1 MARSYLKKGH
11 ISPRGEQVQEMR
23 IQLECSFKEQKKDQ
37 AVWDVEGGGES
48 DGDDTEEGGRCYI
61 LLELC

>member
-1 MARSYLKKGH
+1 M
-11 ISPRGEQVQEMR
+11 QEMR
-23 IQLECSFKEQKKDQ
+23 IQLECSFKEQKKDR